1 MIDYERETEKEKRN
15 RPPVLDCRRAE
26 RVADPGR
33 YLVGRKRYVHVGS
46 LLVGIPR
53 IAGVTASRQ

>member
-1 MIDYERETEKEKRN
+1 MKEKLKKKKGIAACLR
-15 RPPVLDCRRAE
+15 LQASLE
-26 RVADPGR
+26 RVAAPGR
-33 YLVGRKRYVHVGS
+33 YLVGRKCYVHVGS